1 MVRSALKSLRS
12 AFGQLHN
19 FLLALFRTPTEPS
32 NRDSTA
38 AERAKAAKQVGD
50 AMHVRGG
57 LGGSTAGGFS
67 GTSAADGLFGKSLA
81 DGHEKA
87 RKKTPPPRAR

>member
-1 MVRSALKSLRS
+1 MFDRILRGIRS
-12 AFGQLHN
+12 AFGQFYN
-19 FLLALFRTPTEPS
+19 FLMALFRAPKEPS
-32 NRDSTA
+32 GRDSTA

-57 LGGSTAGGFS
+57 HPGGVG
-67 GTSAADGLFGKSLA
+67 GTSAADGMLGQALA
-81 DGHEKA
+81 DGHKKA